1 MRMKQWGLFL
11 ALIGALMCQIYRL
24 TIGHIEA
31 FLRIDDKIADYELI
45 SIEDYTVDAKI
56 PPGFYHTVLKSL
68 ERDGQPSDEVP
79 IKRFERF
86 FLQNLKAQLME
97 AH

>member
-1 MRMKQWGLFL
+1 MQMRMKQWGLFL

-56 PPGFYHTVLKSL
+56 PPGFYQSVLKSL
-68 ERDGQPSDEVP
+68 ERDS
-79 IKRFERF
+79 
-86 FLQNLKAQLME
+86 
-97 AH
+97 